1 MNSIAPQSVG
11 DDELRNP
18 QGSDNVLR
26 TESIDVRKYL
36 ALVVVMVIGI
46 AAAGCDAEESG
57 DTDEQ
62 AESVEADEEQA
73 AGDDEGEAETEE
85 LDGADG
91 TDAADE
97 DEGLAGVDADF
108 DYPGFDLSEL
118 NDDQRMAL
126 AETAFVE
133 LCPCE
138 GSQESLHECMQQE
151 ERCEEADQEISA
163 LVDVVADSAD
173 EQEAAERRAEQ
184 RAEASQGQEFDLEDA
199 PHKGDPNADVIIVEF
214 ADFGCPHCRDAA
226 AAMDVV
232 HERFG
237 DDVGIFFKNF
247 PGTGPVAE
255 QAAHAAMA
263 AGEQNR
269 FWEMHGLIFDNQ
281 RNIDRGQLEQFS
293 RRLGLNHERF
303 QEDMNSQEITGHVAS
318 DRQEGMQAGVTGTPT
333 IFINGERYTGRLSG
347 DALAARVGAELEQ

>member
-1 MNSIAPQSVG
+1 MNSVASQSVG
-11 DDELRNP
+11 DDELREAH
-18 QGSDNVLR
+18 GSDNVLQ

-36 ALVVVMVIGI
+36 ALVLALVIGI

-62 AESVEADEEQA
+62 AESVEADDEPAADDGDEQ
-73 AGDDEGEAETEE
+73 TEE
-85 LDGADG
+85 DDGADESG
-91 TDAADE
+91 ADE
-97 DEGLAGVDADF
+97 GDSEGLADIDADF
-108 DYPGFDLSEL
+108 DYPGFDLDEL
-118 NDDQRMAL
+118 DEDQRMSL

-138 GSQESLHECMQQE
+138 DSQESLHECMQQD
-151 ERCEEADQEISA
+151 ERCEEADEEAAA
-163 LVDVVADSAD
+163 LVDVVSDSTD

-184 RAEASQGQEFDLEDA
+184 RAEAGQDQEFDLEGA

-226 AAMDVV
+226 AAIDVV

-237 DDVGIFFKNF
+237 DDVGIFFKHF

-263 AGEQNR
+263 AAEQDR
-269 FWEMHGLIFDNQ
+269 FWEMHGLIFENQ

-303 QEDMNSQEITGHVAS
+303 QEDMNSQEITGHVAG

-347 DALAARVGAELEQ
+347 DALAARVGSELEE